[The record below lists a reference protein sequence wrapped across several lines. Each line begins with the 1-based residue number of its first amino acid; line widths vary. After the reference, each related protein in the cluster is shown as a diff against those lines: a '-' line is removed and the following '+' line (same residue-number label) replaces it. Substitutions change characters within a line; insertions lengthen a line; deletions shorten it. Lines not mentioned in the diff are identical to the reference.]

1 LVVAHCC
8 NADGS
13 EFPVTLPV
21 VEIVVDTQLQKMP
34 KRRTDRA
41 YVLDR
46 KKYLTRLN
54 VTDAGKQLLKRSEDG
69 VSVCLFLLVVVSL
82 LFMEI
87 SMQSHRYISVVHH
100 VCKEILG
107 LELQDFVSGEFFYGY
122 QDIFVQGRLL

>member
-1 LVVAHCC
+1 MGSSGTSHGVLWFRVQQAPPLVVVYCC

-13 EFPVTLPV
+13 ECLVTLPV

-34 KRRTDRA
+34 KRKTDRA

-69 VSVCLFLLVVVSL
+69 VSVCLFLLVAVSL
-82 LFMEI
+82 FFMVI
-87 SMQSHRYISVVHH
+87 SLQSHRYMFIM
-100 VCKEILG
+100 
-107 LELQDFVSGEFFYGY
+107 FVKRCL
-122 QDIFVQGRLL
+122 V